1 MKRRRDLIVTNLVA
15 LVVLLAALLAG
26 WREAAAFGL
35 AVLAVLNL
43 IVLIRERQARS
54 EDETEK

>member
-1 MKRRRDLIVTNLVA
+1 MKRRRDLIVSNIAA
-15 LVVLLAALLAG
+15 LVVLLGALLAG

-35 AVLAVLNL
+35 AVLVVMNL

-54 EDETEK
+54 EDDREE